1 MAFDEQVLRDAL
13 TAEQYDAATAP
24 EREVLALACA
34 GSGKSRTLAYRIAR
48 LIALGEDPSEI
59 VAFTFTEKA
68 AESIKLR
75 VADEATFDWLEAMGD
90 DVHAIPV
97 TRSSF
102 RRRSAGRLADG
113 AGSCSRLP
121 AACKRRC

>member
-1 MAFDEQVLRDAL
+1 VGLINSVIPNDPPSRPSPLCLKPPNGASFVKPLMFIRPVWHWDE
-13 TAEQYDAATAP
+13 T
-24 EREVLALACA
+24 
-34 GSGKSRTLAYRIAR
+34 
-48 LIALGEDPSEI
+48 
-59 VAFTFTEKA
+59 
-68 AESIKLR
+68 
-75 VADEATFDWLEAMGD
+75 TFDWLKAIGD

-97 TRSSF
+97 TRSSV